1 MRIPLRIKSTAFA
14 LLIGVVIAMLV
25 PMMYTWT
32 QNEGNQGNQGNQGT
46 IQTPFGPVANP
57 RAAPD
62 PCEQY
67 YQEAMTANSTPN
79 AGATASEKAT
89 LYLACREH
97 SRIR

>member
-1 MRIPLRIKSTAFA
+1 MKIPLRIKSTAFA
-14 LLIGVVIAMLV
+14 LVIGVVIGMLV
-25 PMMYTWT
+25 PMMYTWA
-32 QNEGNQGNQGNQGT
+32 QNQGNQGNQGT
-46 IQTPFGPVANP
+46 IQTPFGPIANP

-67 YQEAMTANSTPN
+67 YQEAMTANTTPN
-79 AGATASEKAT
+79 AAAAASEKAT